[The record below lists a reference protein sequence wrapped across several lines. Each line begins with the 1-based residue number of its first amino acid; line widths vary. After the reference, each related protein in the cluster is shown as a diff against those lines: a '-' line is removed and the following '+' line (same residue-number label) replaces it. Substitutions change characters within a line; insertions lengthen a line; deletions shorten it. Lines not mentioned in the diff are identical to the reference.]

1 MLTQL
6 RQYLGAFLLFN
17 LLLFL
22 PVTARAQVPGL
33 TNLIG
38 GKILMTEVCCNGV
51 KITVGPPKAGIFLY
65 MPGVSKLY
73 SYFNIF
79 TPGPWVLGTAFGV
92 ATCQKVVSF
101 IPCTIPE
108 PVPGGIIRMIG
119 SSGL

>member
-1 MLTQL
+1 ME
-6 RQYLGAFLLFN
+6 RYLAAFLLLN
-17 LLLFL
+17 LLIFL
-22 PVTARAQVPGL
+22 PITARAQVPGL

-92 ATCQKVVSF
+92 ATCQKLASF
-101 IPCTIPE
+101 IPCAIPE

>member
-1 MLTQL
+1 MLAITT
-6 RQYLGAFLLFN
+6 RYLAPFLL
-17 LLLFL
+17 LGLLFSI
-22 PVTARAQVPGL
+22 PTAARAQVPGL

-38 GKILMTEVCCNGV
+38 GKIILSEICCNGV

-65 MPGVSKLY
+65 VPGVSTLY
-73 SYFNIF
+73 PYFNIF

-92 ATCQKVVSF
+92 ATCQKLASF
-101 IPCTIPE
+101 IPCAIPE